1 MTDWSKLYDDF
12 LFDCYVANKHLT
24 EEDWLYYGKELHH
37 VEIPDRDGGLL
48 TPCNSQPLTNY
59 QHWIAG
65 VLQSEVLG
73 KCCFAMVPKNSLPVW
88 LEEIRAKWTRQN
100 GSISATKG
108 HQSRT
113 QEERQR
119 RAILANTALSGEER
133 SELLLKVWSNRTEE
147 EKFSIISRG
156 WETRR
161 KNGNASQ
168 AGKKAASQVWEST
181 IDGFRSN
188 ASNVAQH
195 NKRNGWD
202 PAARVRIS

>member
-88 LEEIRAKWTRQN
+88 LEEIRAKWTKQN
-100 GSISATKG
+100 GKINLTKA

-119 RAILANTALSGEER
+119 RAILANAALSGEER

-147 EKFSIISRG
+147 EKALIFKKS

-161 KNGNASQ
+161 KKGTAANS
-168 AGKKAASQVWEST
+168 GKATASQVWESL
-181 IDGFRSN
+181 IDGFRGCPG
-188 ASNVAQH
+188 NVARH
-195 NKRNGWD
+195 NRANGWD
-202 PAARVRIS
+202 PAARIRIS